1 VQINIAAK
9 QIARE
14 RLRCKQE
21 TPSSRFHIRSWGA
34 TGLRLRRKQR
44 GSIAIGSLVLLVS
57 AIHARLRTSFLCRG
71 MAFMSWS
78 FPGMDNATK
87 CRERAQRS
95 KERAAAATNPETRE
109 HWQRVADAW
118 HRAAEAAA
126 RTPPLIWEWERERW
140 RDN

>member
-1 VQINIAAK
+1 MTAGE

-34 TGLRLRRKQR
+34 TGLRLRRKQS
-44 GSIAIGSLVLLVS
+44 GSIAIGALVLLVP
-57 AIHARLRTSFLCRG
+57 AVHARLRTGFLCRG
-71 MAFMSWS
+71 MALSWS

-95 KERAAAATNPETRE
+95 TERAAIEADPEKRE

-126 RTPPLIWEWERERW
+126 RTPPVIWQWERERW
-140 RDN
+140 RDD